1 MTLIFYLF
9 AHFGCYCLVAKLRYG
24 LSVNVHI
31 LDVYR
36 FYALSIYVHTYTCA
50 HIHMYAHMNTHTY
63 THICMCVC
71 A

>member
-9 AHFGCYCLVAKLRYG
+9 AHFGCLKLRYA
-24 LSVNVHI
+24 LSMNVHI

-36 FYALSIYVHTYTCA
+36 FYALSVYVHTCTCA
-50 HIHMYAHMNTHTY
+50 HIRMYAHMNTHTY
-63 THICMCVC
+63 THICMCAC